1 MNYVQ
6 CVNAAIRAGVERAA
20 GPLVVFG
27 QNVAAGSRIG
37 GLGQGLASG
46 LDRFVI
52 NTPNVENTQVG
63 MGLGLMLRDVSS
75 IFIMK
80 QQDFLLLGL
89 DHMVNTHNAVRRRP
103 LAASFTILAIV
114 VDSGYEGP
122 QSCLN
127 NLGDF
132 CSMARV
138 PGFVATNSR
147 DIQAVFDAHLVAP
160 GFRLLGVSQRLFR
173 EPVIEPPGP
182 VTAYAGAEMFSY
194 ASGEDATIVA
204 FNFALPQA
212 IKLQDAMEQAGVG
225 ASLFSVNAM
234 LPSTWEPILADLRRT
249 RRLVVVD
256 DSKSVNRASDR
267 LAAEAAK
274 ICAAGSIVALTR
286 SFTEDSYAPNPDAR
300 HVEPAEV
307 LARLGFAMIEPH
319 RERRGGGRSR

>member
-6 CVNAAIRAGVERAA
+6 CVNAALRAGVERTA

-37 GLGQGLASG
+37 GLGQGLANG
-46 LDRFVI
+46 PNRFVF

-63 MGLGLMLRDVSS
+63 MGLGLMLRGVSS

-89 DHMVNTHNAVRRRP
+89 DHIVNTHNAVRRRP
-103 LAASFTILAIV
+103 LTASFTILAIV

-173 EPVIEPPGP
+173 EAVIEPPGP
-182 VTAYAGAEMFSY
+182 VTASAGGEMFAY
-194 ASGEDATIVA
+194 GSGADATIVA
-204 FNFALPQA
+204 FNFAFPQA
-212 IKLQDAMEQAGVG
+212 MKLQGAIEEAGAD

-249 RRLVVVD
+249 RKLVVVD

-267 LAAEAAK
+267 LVVEAAR
-274 ICAAGSIVALTR
+274 ICPADSIVALTR
-286 SFTEDSYAPNPDAR
+286 SFAEDSYAPNPDTM
-300 HVEPAEV
+300 HVDPAPV
-307 LARLGFAMIEPH
+307 LATLGIGTIAPR
-319 RERRGGGRSR
+319 RERMGGGRPR

>member
-6 CVNAAIRAGVERAA
+6 HVNTVMRAAVERTK

-37 GLGQGLASG
+37 GLGQGLANG
-46 LDRFVI
+46 PNRFVI

-63 MGLGLMLRDVSS
+63 VGLGLMLRDVSS

-89 DHMVNTHNAVRRRP
+89 DHIVNTHNAVRRRS
-103 LAASFTILAIV
+103 LSASFTILAIV

-132 CSMARV
+132 CSLSRV
-138 PGFVATNSR
+138 PGFVATNSHDVR
-147 DIQAVFDAHLVAP
+147 SVFDAHLVAP
-160 GFRLLGVSQRLFR
+160 GFRLIGVSQRLFR
-173 EPVIEPPGP
+173 EAVIEPAGP
-182 VTAYAGAEMFSY
+182 VTAYAGAEMFAY
-194 ASGEDATIVA
+194 AFGDEATIVA
-204 FNFALPQA
+204 FNFAFPQA
-212 IKLQDAMEQAGVG
+212 QQFYAALREAGAT

-256 DSKSVNRASDR
+256 DSKSVNRACDR
-267 LAAEAAK
+267 LTSEAAA
-274 ICAAGSIVALTR
+274 ICHAGSIVTLSRNFA
-286 SFTEDSYAPNPDAR
+286 EDWYAPNPDTMR
-300 HVEPAEV
+300 VDPSEV
-307 LARLGFAMIEPH
+307 MERLGIGTIAPL
-319 RERRGGGRSR
+319 RERLVGGRPR